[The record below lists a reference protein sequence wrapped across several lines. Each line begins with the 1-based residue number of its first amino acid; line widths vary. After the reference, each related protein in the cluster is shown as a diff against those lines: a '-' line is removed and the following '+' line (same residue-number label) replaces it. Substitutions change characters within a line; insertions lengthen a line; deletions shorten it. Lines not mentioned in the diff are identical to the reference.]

1 MASADTYTY
10 KKKQLDFFSDF
21 VDSFAKTPFGNEL
34 GKVTNERAVAQSLKN
49 LIKTNIGDRLFQYNI
64 GSNIYHTL
72 FEPNDQTVTINGS
85 VISGSLD
92 LIETQISYTIKN
104 NEPRVILNNVE
115 VKSAIKNSSTV
126 VKGDQLYDENSIEIT
141 LYYYIINNPAL
152 ITLNLI
158 LKRVR

>member
-1 MASADTYTY
+1 MAIEIKINPIDFEPSTAIGIDLPMIAGGAAFQLNYTT
-10 KKKQLDFFSDF
+10 LDQAVANAKNLLLTNRGERFFNPLLGSDINTMLFENFSDYTSDI
-21 VDSFAKTPFGNEL
+21 VKDMI
-34 GKVTNERAVAQSLKN
+34 KVS
-49 LIKTNIGDRLFQYNI
+49 
-64 GSNIYHTL
+64 
-72 FEPNDQTVTINGS
+72 
-85 VISGSLD
+85 
-92 LIETQISYTIKN
+92 IKN